1 MGELPAMIQA
11 KLLRVLETGEFR
23 RVGGTQALHADVRVV
38 CATNRNLVKEVR
50 AGRFREDLYYRIA
63 GISVRLPSLSER
75 AEDIPL
81 LAQTL
86 LERIN
91 ASRQRHYRLTQA
103 ALDWLGQQEFP
114 GNIRELRNVVRA
126 AYSVSDRGV
135 IDVPQLRKV
144 AKMNGL
150 SRREGVCT
158 TSSDESTYRPVGPS
172 APVAALADLE
182 SRHIADLL
190 KRNGGNRR
198 KVAEVLGIS
207 VRTLYRKLK
216 KYGING
222 QRLV

>member
-1 MGELPAMIQA
+1 M
-11 KLLRVLETGEFR
+11 
-23 RVGGTQALHADVRVV
+23 
-38 CATNRNLVKEVR
+38 
-50 AGRFREDLYYRIA
+50 
-63 GISVRLPSLSER
+63 RLPSLLER

-81 LAQTL
+81 LAQAL

-114 GNIRELRNVVRA
+114 GNVRELRNVIRA

-150 SRREGVCT
+150 SRREGV
-158 TSSDESTYRPVGPS
+158 SASGSEKPPHRPVEPS

-182 SRHIADLL
+182 SRHIAELL
-190 KRNGGNRR
+190 RHHGSNRG

-216 KYGING
+216 KYGLNG
-222 QRLV
+222 HRPV